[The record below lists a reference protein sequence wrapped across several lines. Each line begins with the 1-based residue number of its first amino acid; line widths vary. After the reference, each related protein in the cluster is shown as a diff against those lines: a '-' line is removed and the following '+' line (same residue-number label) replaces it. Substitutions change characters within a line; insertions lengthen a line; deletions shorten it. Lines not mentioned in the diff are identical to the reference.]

1 MKKLV
6 LFAAIAAMGAASA
19 YFLPEGDSDRPRVE
33 NIAAESGGAGDPP
46 KKFSKAE
53 AEKGAALA
61 KQVAT
66 ADIDL
71 PRLPALSKSELE
83 AKIAEIDDHIRGE
96 HYVERS
102 NRGQLSASEL
112 LAFRRLLAM
121 RNQYFEQ
128 KIDILLNET

>member
-1 MKKLV
+1 MKKIAFVAILATIT
-6 LFAAIAAMGAASA
+6 AAAV
-19 YFLPEGDSDRPRVE
+19 YFQPGVDPSRRGIEDTITDLPKEFS
-33 NIAAESGGAGDPP
+33 AAEA
-46 KKFSKAE
+46 K
-53 AEKGAALA
+53 KGAALA
-61 KQVAT
+61 KQVA
-66 ADIDL
+66 AAEIDL

-83 AKIAEIDDHIRGE
+83 AKIAEIDDHIRGQ

-102 NRGQLSASEL
+102 NRGQLSANEL